1 MSDLL
6 WNTAISIS
14 RSVAATTSVALIRHA
29 GTPQVQAFRDAQQ
42 NLDLESNGEA
52 LESLAAIDPSL
63 AQALTA
69 RRRLAAQLNGD
80 MIQ

>member
-14 RSVAATTSVALIRHA
+14 RSVAATTSAALIRHA
-29 GTPQVQAFRDAQQ
+29 GTPQVQA
-42 NLDLESNGEA
+42 NGEA